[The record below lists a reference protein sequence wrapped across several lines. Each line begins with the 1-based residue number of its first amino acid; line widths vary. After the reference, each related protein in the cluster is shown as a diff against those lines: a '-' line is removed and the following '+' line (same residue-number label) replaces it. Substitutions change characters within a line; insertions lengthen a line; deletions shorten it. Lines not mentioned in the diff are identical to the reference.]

1 MIKYEVL
8 SSGSKGNCIIVND
21 YLMLDCGLPY
31 SKIKDYLEGI
41 KIIFIC
47 HSHGD
52 HFKKTTIKKIAFEKP
67 NIKFIV
73 GNFLVADLVL
83 LGVNKKNIITFDTG
97 KWYELGIFKARMDYL
112 FHDVPNNCLHIEFKN
127 GEKLFYATDTSSID
141 HIKAEGY
148 DLYLIEAN
156 YDEDLLE
163 KHIEESLNNNYSE
176 KDLYYLHRAEKTH
189 LSSKQSYDFFLKN
202 RGNNSKYQIIHQ
214 SQYNYK
220 ETD

>member
-1 MIKYEVL
+1 MIKYEML
-8 SSGSKGNCIIVND
+8 SSGSKGNCIIVNE
-21 YLMLDCGLPY
+21 YLMLDCGLTY
-31 SKIKDYLEGI
+31 SKIKDYLKSI

-52 HFKKTTIKKIAFEKP
+52 HFKKTTIKKIAYEYP

-97 KWYELGIFKARMDYL
+97 KWYDIGIFKVKMDYL

-127 GEKLFYATDTSSID
+127 REKLLYATDTSSID

-148 DLYLIEAN
+148 DMYLIEAN
-156 YDEDLLE
+156 YLTDDELRAKIKEQEE
-163 KHIEESLNNNYSE
+163 KGEYS
-176 KDLYYLHRAEKTH
+176 YYNRVLKTH
-189 LSSKQSYDFFLKN
+189 LSQLQAINWLNENKT
-202 RGNNSKYQIIHQ
+202 NNSQYVFIHQ
-214 SQYNYK
+214 HIEK
-220 ETD
+220 GE

>member
-1 MIKYEVL
+1 MIKYEIL

-21 YLMLDCGLPY
+21 YLMMDCGLAY
-31 SKIKDYLEGI
+31 SKIKDYLKEI
-41 KIIFIC
+41 KVIFIC
-47 HSHGD
+47 HSHTD
-52 HFKKTTIKKIAFEKP
+52 HFKKPTIKKIAYEHP

-97 KWYELGIFKARMDYL
+97 KWYDIGIFKVKMDYL

-127 GEKLFYATDTSSID
+127 GEKLLYATDTSSID

-156 YDEDLLE
+156 YLTDEELRE
-163 KHIEESLNNNYSE
+163 KIQEQEERGEFSYYNRVLN
-176 KDLYYLHRAEKTH
+176 TH
-189 LSSKQSYDFFLKN
+189 LSQLQALNWLNENK
-202 RGNNSKYQIIHQ
+202 GTNSEYCFIHQ
-214 SQYNYK
+214 HIEK
-220 ETD
+220 EDKNVC